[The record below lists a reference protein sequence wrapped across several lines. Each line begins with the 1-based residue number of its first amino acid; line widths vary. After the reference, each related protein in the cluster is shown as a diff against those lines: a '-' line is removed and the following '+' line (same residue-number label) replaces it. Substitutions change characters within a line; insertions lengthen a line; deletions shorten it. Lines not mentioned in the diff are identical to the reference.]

1 MTRWV
6 IVDTGPLVAFL
17 DRGQPRHAWIREL
30 SKELEPPWVTCE
42 AVLAEAWHLLRRLP
56 SAQDALLEMVDSGL
70 IEVGFSLAQQS
81 SQVRA
86 LCDTYRDVPMSL
98 ADACLVRMAEL
109 LDSRSVCTL
118 DTDFVVY
125 RKHRRQTIPVLMPPP

>member
-109 LDSRSVCTL
+109 LDSHSVCTL